1 MGSGVPPARSGWW
14 HVKSRHALLRS
25 RTGLR
30 QSVVA
35 PRLWSVRLVS
45 SASAKRM
52 AVEQT
57 GIPMRPPL
65 GASCEWGYVEW
76 RAAGA
81 SQPSAVSAMVW
92 MMSSLRDYGRCAWSV
107 AHLRS
112 AWLWGRPASPCALA
126 TLIRMG
132 LCGVARRWRESAVC
146 GVGDGVD
153 DGWRVAD
160 ALFSVTPFV

>member
-1 MGSGVPPARSGWW
+1 MDSGVPPARSDWW
-14 HVKSRHALLRS
+14 HAKSRHALLRS
-25 RTGLR
+25 RIGLR

-35 PRLWSVRLVS
+35 LRLWSVRLVS

-52 AVEQT
+52 AVEQI

-92 MMSSLRDYGRCAWSV
+92 MAC
-107 AHLRS
+107 
-112 AWLWGRPASPCALA
+112 
-126 TLIRMG
+126 
-132 LCGVARRWRESAVC
+132 RWRESAVC

>member
-1 MGSGVPPARSGWW
+1 MKCAFATPVGSGVPPARSDWW
-14 HVKSRHALLRS
+14 HAKSRHALLRS

-35 PRLWSVRLVS
+35 PRRWSVRLVS

-65 GASCEWGYVEW
+65 GTSCEWGYVEW

-81 SQPSAVSAMVW
+81 SQPSAVLAMVW
-92 MMSSLRDYGRCAWSV
+92 VMACASQM
-107 AHLRS
+107 RYY
-112 AWLWGRPASPCALA
+112 
-126 TLIRMG
+126 
-132 LCGVARRWRESAVC
+132 
-146 GVGDGVD
+146 GVGGGKAIPYMCDVNVHYCI
-153 DGWRVAD
+153 VAQVIFC
-160 ALFSVTPFV
+160 LMILPNIKLLLTLHSI

>member
-1 MGSGVPPARSGWW
+1 MKCASATPMGSGVPPARSDWW
-14 HVKSRHALLRS
+14 HAKSRHALLRS
-25 RTGLR
+25 RIGLR

-52 AVEQT
+52 AVEQI

-92 MMSSLRDYGRCAWSV
+92 VMAG
-107 AHLRS
+107 
-112 AWLWGRPASPCALA
+112 ASQM
-126 TLIRMG
+126 RYS
-132 LCGVARRWRESAVC
+132 R
-146 GVGDGVD
+146 
-153 DGWRVAD
+153 
-160 ALFSVTPFV
+160 

>member
-1 MGSGVPPARSGWW
+1 MKCASATPMGSGVPPARSGWW

-52 AVEQT
+52 AVGQT

-112 AWLWGRPASPCALA
+112 AWLWGRPASPCALR
-126 TLIRMG
+126 L
-132 LCGVARRWRESAVC
+132 ARRANGVMWSGAPLARVSRLRCWRWC
-146 GVGDGVD
+146 G
-153 DGWRVAD
+153 
-160 ALFSVTPFV
+160 

>member
-1 MGSGVPPARSGWW
+1 MKCASATPMGSGVPPARSGWW
-14 HVKSRHALLRS
+14 HAKSRHALLRS
-25 RTGLR
+25 RIGLR

-52 AVEQT
+52 AVGQT
-57 GIPMRPPL
+57 GIPMSPPL
-65 GASCEWGYVEW
+65 GTSCEWGY
-76 RAAGA
+76 
-81 SQPSAVSAMVW
+81 
-92 MMSSLRDYGRCAWSV
+92 
-107 AHLRS
+107 
-112 AWLWGRPASPCALA
+112 LWGV
-126 TLIRMG
+126 T
-132 LCGVARRWRESAVC
+132 RRWRESAVC

>member
-1 MGSGVPPARSGWW
+1 MKCASATPMGSGVPPARSDWW
-14 HVKSRHALLRS
+14 HAKSRHALLRS
-25 RTGLR
+25 RIGLR

-52 AVEQT
+52 AVEQI

-81 SQPSAVSAMVW
+81 SQPSADVV
-92 MMSSLRDYGRCAWSV
+92 
-107 AHLRS
+107 
-112 AWLWGRPASPCALA
+112 
-126 TLIRMG
+126 
-132 LCGVARRWRESAVC
+132 
-146 GVGDGVD
+146 DGVD
-153 DGWRVAD
+153 GVPLARASRLRCRRWCG
-160 ALFSVTPFV
+160 